1 MKRTLQIAVTK
12 LKPIMNPPLL
22 HHSHDEGSLYALKS
36 LLLAI
41 CAWNLL
47 YLIFQYLITRYSN
60 WILDDSLNDSKKNEV
75 KQNLIKRGPSYAT
88 SQVHAVYASYRGI
101 LHLYDLSFASN
112 LDKVFNP
119 RTHILDGIQTTR
131 WAGLEVAT
139 TNILFLSYL
148 LYDLLHVIYQY
159 PKLGGIDT
167 ILHHILFAM
176 CSVINGTYGIMP
188 YPFGWLVVGEISTIF
203 LNVRWFLLKSGRED
217 SKLLN
222 ATNRLFALA
231 FFVTRNFLYTIGMV
245 HLFWFSWDE
254 VQSLPEVSGVP
265 RVLSGM
271 TQVFIFLGWGLN
283 VVWGYKILNMVM
295 GVGKKKK
302 SV

>member
-1 MKRTLQIAVTK
+1 MHKRTLQVA
-12 LKPIMNPPLL
+12 LKSIMNPPLL
-22 HHSHDEGSLYALKS
+22 HHSHDEGSLYALK
-36 LLLAI
+36 LLILAI
-41 CAWNLL
+41 CAWNLF
-47 YLIFQYLITRYSN
+47 YRIFQYLITRYSDM
-60 WILDDSLNDSKKNEV
+60 ILRDSLNDATKDEA

-88 SQVHAVYASYRGI
+88 SQLHAVYASYRGI
-101 LHLYDLSFASN
+101 LHLYNLSFASN

-119 RTHILDGIQTTR
+119 RTHMLDGIQTTR
-131 WAGLEVAT
+131 SAGLEVGT

-167 ILHHILFAM
+167 ILHHVLFAM

-203 LNVRWFLLKSGRED
+203 LNTRWFLLKSGREH
-217 SKLLN
+217 SKFLN
-222 ATNRLFALA
+222 VTNRLFALA
-231 FFVTRNFLYTIGMV
+231 FFVTRNIVYTIGMI

-265 RVLSGM
+265 RILSGM
-271 TQVFIFLGWGLN
+271 TQGCMLLGWGLN
-283 VVWGYKILNMVM
+283 AVWGYKILNMVM
-295 GVGKKKK
+295 GEKKKM
-302 SV
+302 V

>member
-1 MKRTLQIAVTK
+1 M
-12 LKPIMNPPLL
+12 
-22 HHSHDEGSLYALKS
+22 KS

-60 WILDDSLNDSKKNEV
+60 WILDDSLNDAKKNEV

-203 LNVRWFLLKSGRED
+203 LNIRWFLLKSGREN

-231 FFVTRNFLYTIGMV
+231 FFLTRNFLYTIGMV

-254 VQSLPEVSGVP
+254 VQSMPEVSGVP

-271 TQVFIFLGWGLN
+271 TQVFIVLGWGLN

-302 SV
+302 TV